1 MLEKEKKERIL
12 VVDDE
17 LAVLKILQK
26 ILTKEGFTVFSATG
40 VSEALKI
47 LETADINLV
56 ITDYK
61 MPRISGL
68 DLVRHIREN
77 CRNTDVLMITGHPTI
92 EGAIKAVKTG
102 ADEYLSKPFT
112 AQELMVAVNN
122 TLDKQKTRFIKKKDD
137 IPSSQT
143 YNMVGHSEG
152 MISVFKAIA
161 RAAATAATI
170 LISGESGT
178 GKELVARAIHY
189 SSDRGKSSFIPVNCG
204 GIPESLLDSELFG
217 TGKSGSSAEKANSI
231 SLFQVAEGGT
241 LFLDGIGSL
250 PPTMQTKLLRLLED
264 KEIFISSTGEIKKLD
279 VRIMA
284 ATNKDLKAMM
294 QNGTF
299 REDLFYRLNVI
310 NITLPPLRE
319 RGDDIPLLA
328 EYFAD
333 KIGCDT
339 GKAAITFTDYACQ
352 IMKQYCWPGNVR
364 ELENLVQQLS
374 IMTEQTIIDI
384 TDLPQYMR
392 YSLSGGDQVIRTL
405 AEMEKE
411 YILSVIAQVGGNK
424 SKAAELLGIDRKT
437 LREKLKKF
445 GEDDE

>member
-1 MLEKEKKERIL
+1 MPEKEKKERIL
-12 VVDDE
+12 AVDDE
-17 LAVLKILQK
+17 LTVLKILRK
-26 ILTKEGFTVFSATG
+26 ILTREGFTVFSATG
-40 VSEALKI
+40 VSEAIKI
-47 LETADINLV
+47 LENTEIDLV

-77 CRNTDVLMITGHPTI
+77 CRNTEVLMITGYPTI

-112 AQELMVAVNN
+112 AQELMLAVQN
-122 TLDKQKTRFIKKKDD
+122 TLNKQKNRFIKNEDNK
-137 IPSSQT
+137 SSTQT
-143 YNMVGHSEG
+143 YNMAGHSEA
-152 MISVFKAIA
+152 MLSVFKAIA
-161 RAAATAATI
+161 RASSVSATV

-189 SSDRGKSSFIPVNCG
+189 SSEREKSPFIPVNCG
-204 GIPESLLDSELFG
+204 GIPETLLDSELFG
-217 TGKSGSSAEKANSI
+217 TGKTGSAAEKSNSM
-231 SLFQVAEGGT
+231 SLFRIAEGGT

-264 KEIFISSTGEIKKLD
+264 KEIFVSTTGEIKKLN
-279 VRIMA
+279 VRIIA
-284 ATNKDLKAMM
+284 ATNKDLKTMV

-299 REDLFYRLNVI
+299 REDLYYRLNVI
-310 NITLPPLRE
+310 NINLPPLRE
-319 RGDDIPLLA
+319 RGDDIPILA
-328 EYFAD
+328 DYFAE
-333 KIGCDT
+333 KISRDL
-339 GKAAITFTDYACQ
+339 GKPAISFSDYACR

-374 IMTEQTIIDI
+374 IMTEQTIIDV

-392 YSLSGGDQVIRTL
+392 YSLSGGEQIIRTL
-405 AEMEKE
+405 AEMEKD
-411 YILSVIAQVGGNK
+411 YILSVIAQVSGNK
-424 SKAAELLGIDRKT
+424 SRAAELLGIDRKT

>member
-40 VSEALKI
+40 VSEAIKI
-47 LETADINLV
+47 LETADIDLV

-77 CRNTDVLMITGHPTI
+77 CRNTEVLMITGHPTI

-161 RAAATAATI
+161 RAAAAAATI

-217 TGKSGSSAEKANSI
+217 TGKKR
-231 SLFQVAEGGT
+231 LF
-241 LFLDGIGSL
+241 
-250 PPTMQTKLLRLLED
+250 
-264 KEIFISSTGEIKKLD
+264 
-279 VRIMA
+279 
-284 ATNKDLKAMM
+284 
-294 QNGTF
+294 
-299 REDLFYRLNVI
+299 
-310 NITLPPLRE
+310 
-319 RGDDIPLLA
+319 
-328 EYFAD
+328 
-333 KIGCDT
+333 C
-339 GKAAITFTDYACQ
+339 
-352 IMKQYCWPGNVR
+352 
-364 ELENLVQQLS
+364 
-374 IMTEQTIIDI
+374 
-384 TDLPQYMR
+384 
-392 YSLSGGDQVIRTL
+392 
-405 AEMEKE
+405 
-411 YILSVIAQVGGNK
+411 
-424 SKAAELLGIDRKT
+424 
-437 LREKLKKF
+437 
-445 GEDDE
+445 